1 MKKIILSLSVIITM
15 FSACIDDILL
25 QPSSVD
31 LPSVYYWKSTDD
43 ALTATMGVYAA
54 MRTVFNYDDHFDG
67 MSEFVWVLSSSSDGL
82 GYGSFNPAAAAGSSM
97 DTRWSRNYQIIN
109 RANYVQ
115 SNIQRMIANEQS
127 ATLRTALRRLEG
139 ENRFIRALAYFDLIK
154 LWGDVPFYTRVLE
167 GNDDAVTLTRAPI
180 DVVKDSIVA
189 DLTFAIDALPPNV
202 ASNGER
208 GRATQPA
215 AYALRGK
222 VQLYWASWKKYG
234 WPELKGFTQDAEE
247 AKISFGKAAEDL
259 RKVIY
264 DYGLALYSDG
274 NPGTY
279 HQPSYWN
286 LFQPDHEYEPEIIF
300 AVQNAGPLLGMGEA
314 MQRRYGMR
322 NVVNSQSWVIPTY
335 RLVNRYQ
342 STITGDDLP
351 PLVLNVDKTIVNGSR
366 NLETYD
372 NRDWRMKATI
382 VWDGQKML
390 RIDNNGNQVFDSIM
404 WLFGTNS
411 PMEVY
416 INPDQ
421 ASHTGYAFRKWIRQ
435 TGGRGARN
443 DGPMNFYLIRLAD
456 VYLMYCEA
464 VNEVT
469 GPDAESVGLINKIR
483 RRGNL
488 PPLAPSKYADATVFF
503 NAIEQER
510 IVELIAEGHRGFD
523 IRRWRKVQDIWK
535 TPEGQVLYNVNG
547 ARLRDEFVNAPER
560 DYQRFYLFRIPPGEI
575 ERNRNLIQNE
585 PWL

>member
-1 MKKIILSLSVIITM
+1 MKKIIVSLSVIITM

-31 LPSVYYWKSTDD
+31 LPGVYYWKSTDD

-82 GYGSFNPAAAAGSSM
+82 GYGNFNPTAAAGSSM
-97 DTRWSRNYQIIN
+97 DTRWSRTYQIIN

-115 SNIQRMIANEQS
+115 SNIQIMINNEQS

-139 ENRFIRALAYFDLIK
+139 ENRFMRALAYFDLIK
-154 LWGDVPFYTRVLE
+154 LWGDVPFYTRVLD
-167 GNDDAVTLTRAPI
+167 GNDDAVTLTRTPI
-180 DVVKDSIVA
+180 ATIKDSIIA
-189 DLTFAIDALPPNV
+189 DLTFAINALPPDK
-202 ASNGER
+202 ASNSER
-208 GRATQPA
+208 GRVTQPA

-234 WPELKGFTQDAEE
+234 WPELKGFTQDANE
-247 AKISFGKAAEDL
+247 AKISFGKAAEDF
-259 RKVIY
+259 KNVIY
-264 DYGLALYSDG
+264 DYGLALYSDE

-300 AVQNAGPLLGMGEA
+300 AVENAGPSLGMGEA

-351 PLVLNVDKTIVNGSR
+351 PLVLNVDNTIVNGSR
-366 NLETYD
+366 NLETYN

-390 RIDNNGNQVFDSIM
+390 RIDNNGNQVFDSIV

-443 DGPMNFYLIRLAD
+443 DGPMNFFLIRLAD

-469 GPDAESVGLINKIR
+469 GPNAELVGLVNKIR
-483 RRGNL
+483 KRGNL
-488 PPLAPSKYADATVFF
+488 PSLAPSKYADATAFF

-535 TPEGQVLYNVNG
+535 APAGQVLYNVNG
-547 ARLRDEFVNAPER
+547 GRLRDEFVNASER
-560 DYQRFYLFRIPPGEI
+560 DYQQFYLFRIPPSEI
-575 ERNRNLIQNE
+575 ERNPNLIQNE